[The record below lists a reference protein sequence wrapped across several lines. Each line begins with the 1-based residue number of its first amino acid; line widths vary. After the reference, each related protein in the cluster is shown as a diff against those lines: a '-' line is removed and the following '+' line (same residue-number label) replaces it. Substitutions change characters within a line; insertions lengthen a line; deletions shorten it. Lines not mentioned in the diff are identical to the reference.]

1 MPSIRTFITQIL
13 LTGLLIFLP
22 GAIQAQADQ
31 MNRDIPENA
40 DATIEISINSGLVV
54 FSFFKMDSSWS
65 GELRAYN
72 INADEEK
79 VLNAHL
85 VSAEDSTW
93 NEFQLF
99 VDHLDLYTL
108 PDQKDIK
115 KWTEP
120 DQEAQRTYTFR
131 VYDGEQTRSY
141 TYRDPQI
148 LLGDYWQQQRVY
160 TFLTY
165 IENDLRWRPAEP
177 ASGQQ

>member
-1 MPSIRTFITQIL
+1 MTTPLKLRHLIL
-13 LTGLLIFLP
+13 LTGLVFCLP
-22 GAIQAQADQ
+22 TAILAQAEYTGT
-31 MNRDIPENA
+31 DIPGNA
-40 DATIEISINSGLVV
+40 EESIEISINNQQVI
-54 FSFFKMDSSWS
+54 FSFFKTDSTWS
-65 GELRAYN
+65 GVIRAYGL
-72 INADEEK
+72 NAEGEK

-115 KWTEP
+115 NRTEP
-120 DQEAQRTYTFR
+120 GQQAQRTYTFR
-131 VYDGEQTRSY
+131 VFDGEQTRSY

-148 LLGDYWQQQRVY
+148 MLGDYWQQQRVY

-165 IENDLRWRPAEP
+165 IENDLRWRPVTQ
-177 ASGQQ
+177 ASE